1 MALNPFFLHGS
12 SGEQNL
18 IQDLV
23 NEQLKMFGVEIYYIP
38 RVYVNEKTILE
49 EVSRSEFSAAVPLE
63 AYVDTYEGFSGAGTL
78 LSKFGVQEVDD
89 LTLIISKERF
99 ESVIQQQIAIIDKT
113 KLTSRPKEGD
123 LVYFPLGDRLF
134 EIKYVEHEKPF
145 WQLQKNYVYELR
157 LELFAY
163 NDEEIDTGISEID
176 DNVVDA
182 GYIQTFNMVGVGST
196 ATAIT
201 SLIPNGAVRS
211 ITVSRRGHGY
221 TSIPRVAITSA
232 PSGGTTAVG
241 IASMIDGIIDLCN
254 PNPDKG
260 RVQRVDIANPGAGYT
275 VAPRVT
281 FHDGGEGTG
290 AFAVANISDDAIGI
304 VSITSP
310 GSGYIGIPTV
320 TVVAPG
326 IGSTTIDAKIRAR
339 INSLGQVSELI
350 VEDAGGYFEGVPD
363 IIISGPQQNVGYG
376 TYLTNEDVVGASS
389 SATARVNSWNSV
401 TKILKLKDI
410 QGEFKSGEVIIGQS
424 SGASYAN
431 IDLNKFNIPEDGFAQ
446 NNTIELEADQIL
458 DFSESN
464 PFGNP

>member
-18 IQDLV
+18 VQDLV
-23 NEQLKMFGVEIYYIP
+23 NEQLKMFGVEVYYLP
-38 RVYVNEKTILE
+38 RIFQNEKTVME
-49 EVSRSEFSAAVPLE
+49 EVSRSEFTAAIPLE
-63 AYVDTYEGFSGAGTL
+63 AYVDTYDGFSGAGTL

-89 LTLIISKERF
+89 LTIIVSKERY
-99 ESVIQQQIAIIDKT
+99 ESVVQQQAAIIDKT

-123 LVYFPLGDRLF
+123 LIYFPLGDRLF

-176 DNVVDA
+176 DNTQDA

-201 SLIPNGAVRS
+201 TLNDGAVRR
-211 ITVSRRGHGY
+211 IIVSRRGSGY
-221 TSIPRVAITSA
+221 TSIPRVAISSA
-232 PSGGTTAVG
+232 PTSGKTAVG
-241 IASMIDGIIDLCN
+241 IASMIGGIIDLCDTS
-254 PNPDKG
+254 PDNL
-260 RVQRVDIANPGAGYT
+260 RVQQVTLANPGFGYT
-275 VAPRVT
+275 TSPRVT
-281 FHDGGEGTG
+281 FHGGEGSGTY
-290 AFAVANISDDAIGI
+290 AIAQISDAAIGI
-304 VSITSP
+304 VTITSG
-310 GSGYIGIPTV
+310 GSGYIGIPNV

-326 IGSTTIDAKIRAR
+326 IASTTIDAKITAR
-339 INSLGQVSELI
+339 LSGLGTISELI
-350 VEDAGGYFEGVPD
+350 IEDAGGYFDAVPEIRID
-363 IIISGPQQNVGYG
+363 GPKNTVGYG
-376 TYLTNEDVVGASS
+376 TYLTNEDVVGAAS

-410 QGEFKSGEVIIGQS
+410 VGTFNSGEAIVGQA
-424 SGASYAN
+424 SGAAYAN
-431 IDLNKFNIPEDGFAQ
+431 IDLNKFNIPENGYAQ
-446 NNTIELEADQIL
+446 NNTIELEADSIL

-464 PFGNP
+464 PFGSP

>member
-38 RVYVNEKTILE
+38 RVYVNEKTVME
-49 EVSRSEFSAAVPLE
+49 EVSRSEFSAAIPLE

-89 LTLIISKERF
+89 LTLIISKERY
-99 ESVIQQQIAIIDKT
+99 ESVVQQQIATIDKT
-113 KLTSRPKEGD
+113 KLTTRPKEGD

-176 DNVVDA
+176 DNVIDA

-201 SLIPNGAVRS
+201 SLIPDGAVRN
-211 ITVSRRGHGY
+211 IIVSRRGASY
-221 TSIPRVAITSA
+221 ESIPRVAITSA
-232 PSGGTTAVG
+232 PSGGVTAVG
-241 IASMIDGIIDLCN
+241 IASMIDGIVDLCE
-254 PNPDKG
+254 PSPDKG
-260 RVQRVDIANPGAGYT
+260 RVQRIEIANPGSGYT

-281 FHDGGEGTG
+281 FHGGGGSG
-290 AFAVANISDDAIGI
+290 AFAIAQLADDAVGI
-304 VSITSP
+304 ITITSG

-326 IGSTTIDAKIRAR
+326 IASTTIDAKVRAR
-339 INSLGQVSELI
+339 INTLGQVTALI
-350 VEDAGGYFEGVPD
+350 VDDAGGYFEGVPE
-363 IIISGPQQNVGYG
+363 IRIAGPTQNVGYG
-376 TYLTNEDVVGASS
+376 TYLTNEDVIGSAS
-389 SATARVNSWNSV
+389 SATARVNSWNAV
-401 TKILKLKDI
+401 TQVLKLKDI
-410 QGEFKSGEVIIGQS
+410 TGEFISGESIIGQS
-424 SGASYAN
+424 SGAAYAN

-446 NNTIELEADQIL
+446 NNTIELEADKIL

>member
-23 NEQLKMFGVEIYYIP
+23 NEQLKMFGVEVYYLP
-38 RVYVNEKTILE
+38 RVFVNEKTVME
-49 EVSRSEFSAAVPLE
+49 EVSNSEFSAAIPLE

-89 LTLIISKERF
+89 LTIVISKERYEVVV
-99 ESVIQQQIAIIDKT
+99 ESQAALVDKT

-123 LVYFPLGDRLF
+123 LIYFPLGDRLF

-176 DNVVDA
+176 DNTVDA
-182 GYIQTFNMVGVGST
+182 GYIQTFNMVGIGST
-196 ATAIT
+196 AKAVTT
-201 SLIPNGAVRS
+201 LVPSGAVRN
-211 ITVSRRGHGY
+211 IIVSRRGHGY
-221 TSIPRVAITSA
+221 EEIPRVAITSA
-232 PSGGTTAVG
+232 PSGGVTAVG
-241 IASMIDGIIDLCN
+241 IASMFYGIIDLCD
-254 PNPDKG
+254 PSPDRG
-260 RVQRVDIANPGAGYT
+260 RVQKVEMANVGSGYT
-275 VAPRVT
+275 VKPKVT
-281 FHDGGEGTG
+281 FHSQTG
-290 AFAVANISDDAIGI
+290 QGAYAVANLSDNAVGI
-304 VSITSP
+304 ITITSG

-320 TVVAPG
+320 TAVAPG
-326 IGSTTIDAKIRAR
+326 IASTTINAKLSAR
-339 INSLGQVSELI
+339 INTLGQVTEI
-350 VEDAGGYFEGVPD
+350 VVEDAGGYFEGVPELV
-363 IIISGPQQNVGYG
+363 IAGPTQTVGYG
-376 TYLTNEDVVGASS
+376 TYLTNEDVVGSQS
-389 SATARVNSWNSV
+389 GATARVKSWNAV
-401 TKILKLKDI
+401 TQILKLGDI
-410 QGEFKSGEVIIGQS
+410 KGSFVSGEAITGQS
-424 SGASYAN
+424 SGAAYAN

-446 NNTIELEADQIL
+446 NDTIEKEADAIL

>member
-23 NEQLKMFGVEIYYIP
+23 NEQLKMFGVEIYYLP
-38 RVYVNEKTILE
+38 RVYVNEKTVME
-49 EVSRSEFSAAVPLE
+49 EVSNSEFSAAVPLE
-63 AYVDTYEGFSGAGTL
+63 AYVDTYDGFSGAGTL

-89 LTLIISKERF
+89 LNIIISKERF
-99 ESVIQQQIAIIDKT
+99 ESVIQAQIAVIDKT

-123 LVYFPLGDRLF
+123 LIYFPLGDRLF

-176 DNVVDA
+176 DNVIDA
-182 GYIQTFNMVGVGST
+182 GNIQTFNMVGVGST

-201 SLIPNGAVRS
+201 SLIPNGAVRN
-211 ITVSRRGHGY
+211 IIVSRRGSGY
-221 TSIPRVAITSA
+221 ESIPRVAITSA

-254 PNPDKG
+254 ADPDKG

-275 VAPRVT
+275 VKPRVT
-281 FHDGGEGTG
+281 FHSPTGSG
-290 AFAVANISDDAIGI
+290 AFAVANISDDAVGI
-304 VSITSP
+304 ITITSG

-320 TVVAPG
+320 TAVAPG
-326 IGSTTIDAKIRAR
+326 IASTTIDAKLRAR
-339 INSLGQVSELI
+339 INTLGQVTEI
-350 VEDAGGYFEGVPD
+350 VVEDAGGFFEGVPE
-363 IIISGPQQNVGYG
+363 IVIAGPQNTVGYG
-376 TYLTNEDVVGASS
+376 TYLTNEDVVGSAS
-389 SATARVNSWNSV
+389 SATARVKSWNSV
-401 TKILKLKDI
+401 TQVLKLGDI
-410 QGEFKSGEVIIGQS
+410 TGEFVTGEAIVGQA
-424 SGASYAN
+424 SGAAYAN
-431 IDLNKFNIPEDGFAQ
+431 IDLNKFNLPEDGFAQ
-446 NNTIELEADQIL
+446 NDTIEKEADAIL

>member
-18 IQDLV
+18 VQDLV
-23 NEQLKMFGVEIYYIP
+23 NEQLKMFGVEVYYLP
-38 RVYVNEKTILE
+38 RIFQNEKTVME
-49 EVSRSEFSAAVPLE
+49 EVSRSEFSAAIPLE
-63 AYVDTYEGFSGAGTL
+63 AYVDTYDGFSGAGTL

-89 LTLIISKERF
+89 LTIIISKERY
-99 ESVIQQQIAIIDKT
+99 ESVVEQQAAVIDKS

-123 LVYFPLGDRLF
+123 LIYFPLGDRLF

-176 DNVVDA
+176 DNTQDA

-201 SLIPNGAVRS
+201 TLNDGAVRR
-211 ITVSRRGHGY
+211 IIVSRRGSGY
-221 TSIPRVAITSA
+221 TSIPRVAISSA
-232 PSGGTTAVG
+232 PTSGRTAVG
-241 IASMIDGIIDLCN
+241 IASMIGGIIDLCDTS
-254 PNPDKG
+254 PDNL
-260 RVQRVDIANPGAGYT
+260 RVQQVTLADPGFGYT
-275 VAPRVT
+275 AIPRVT
-281 FHDGGEGTG
+281 FHGGDGSG
-290 AFAVANISDDAIGI
+290 AYAIAQISDAAIGI
-304 VSITSP
+304 VTITSG
-310 GSGYIGIPTV
+310 GSGYIDIPNV

-326 IGSTTIDAKIRAR
+326 IASTTIDAKITAR
-339 INSLGQVSELI
+339 LSGLGTISELI
-350 VEDAGGYFEGVPD
+350 IEDAGGYFESVPE
-363 IIISGPQQNVGYG
+363 IRIAGPQNTVGYG
-376 TYLTNEDVVGASS
+376 TYLTNEDVVGAAS

-410 QGEFKSGEVIIGQS
+410 VGTFNTGEAIVGQA
-424 SGASYAN
+424 SGAAYAN
-431 IDLNKFNIPEDGFAQ
+431 IDLNKFNIPEDSYAQ
-446 NNTIELEADQIL
+446 NNTIELEADSIL

-464 PFGNP
+464 PFGSP

>member
-18 IQDLV
+18 IQDLI

-49 EVSRSEFSAAVPLE
+49 EVSQSEFTAAIPLE

-99 ESVIQQQIAIIDKT
+99 ESVIQQQIAVIDNT

-176 DNVVDA
+176 DNVIDA
-182 GYIQTFNMVGVGST
+182 GYIETFNMVGVAST

-201 SLIPNGAVRS
+201 SIIPNGSVRN
-211 ITVSRRGHGY
+211 ITVSRRGSGY
-221 TSIPRVAITSA
+221 ESNPRVAISSA
-232 PSGGTTAVG
+232 PSSGITAVG
-241 IASMIDGIIDLCN
+241 ISSMIDGIVDLCN
-254 PNPDKG
+254 PDPDKG
-260 RVQRVDIANPGAGYT
+260 RVQRVDIVNPGAGYT
-275 VAPRVT
+275 VKPRVT
-281 FHDGGEGTG
+281 FHGGGGTG
-290 AFAVANISDDAIGI
+290 AFAVANLADSVIGI
-304 VSITSP
+304 ITITSP
-310 GSGYIGIPTV
+310 GSGYIGVPNV
-320 TVVAPG
+320 TIVAPG
-326 IGSTTIDAKIRAR
+326 IASTTIDAKVRAK
-339 INSLGQVSELI
+339 INTLGQVSQII
-350 VEDAGGYFEGVPD
+350 VEDAGGYFDGVPE
-363 IIISGPQQNVGYG
+363 IIISAPQHNVGYG
-376 TYLTNEDVVGASS
+376 TYLTNEDIIGAAS
-389 SATARVNSWNSV
+389 SATARVNSWNSETQV
-401 TKILKLKDI
+401 LKLKDI
-410 QGEFKSGEVIIGQS
+410 QGEFISGEAMIGQS
-424 SGASYAN
+424 SSASYAS
-431 IDLNKFNIPEDGFAQ
+431 IVLNKFNIPETGFAQ
-446 NNTIELEADQIL
+446 NKTIELEADQIL